1 MKKNRLISLALALVT
16 VSGAFTF
23 GAYAADDDA
32 EESEKIDY
40 FTHEFATQEDK
51 LATMELM
58 LSLYG
63 YELYYEPVTGEVAY
77 RNTETGAIT
86 FTNPYDVSKSGG
98 GGIR

>member
-40 FTHEFATQEDK
+40 YT
-51 LATMELM
+51 
-58 LSLYG
+58 
-63 YELYYEPVTGEVAY
+63 
-77 RNTETGAIT
+77 
-86 FTNPYDVSKSGG
+86 
-98 GGIR
+98 